1 MNRPTNNINNYRGKG
16 LLGIAVT
23 VVLTL
28 ACGLLYA
35 LNDSNSDYDDD
46 DDCDDDFD
54 FD

>member
-1 MNRPTNNINNYRGKG
+1 MKRTPNINDFKNKS

-35 LNDSNSDYDDD
+35 LNGSTDANDDD
-46 DDCDDDFD
+46 SGFDCDFD
-54 FD
+54 

>member
-1 MNRPTNNINNYRGKG
+1 MKRNLNINDFKNKS

-35 LNDSNSDYDDD
+35 LNGNTDNDENSND
-46 DDCDDDFD
+46 
-54 FD
+54 